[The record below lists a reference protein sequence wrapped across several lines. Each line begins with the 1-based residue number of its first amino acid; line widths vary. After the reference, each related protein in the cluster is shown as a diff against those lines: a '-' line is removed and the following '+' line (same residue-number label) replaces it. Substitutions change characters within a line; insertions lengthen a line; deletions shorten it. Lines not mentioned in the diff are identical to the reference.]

1 MRWNDQPLRRKLL
14 AAPAM
19 ALVFLAG
26 SGVFSTLQGF
36 RQTDAFSRVASSTRL
51 ERLDNERQL
60 LIVETHANLQQLLGW
75 ASSGYP
81 QARRDSLAKDI
92 LRALDAADS
101 SLARRMESR
110 ADGDGGDR
118 ELVATDSA
126 LDRYRR
132 AVVQVLDMVDVD
144 MTIANTMVE
153 PARSQLDSLGKHAA
167 SLDSAAEV
175 RIAASEVAAASMVA
189 TTLWV
194 NVFACVASLVVVVF
208 LAYSTVRG
216 VARPVERII
225 GGVKRIAAHDLT
237 HELEVDQADEIGAV
251 ASAVREAQAVLRSMV
266 GRIAASSGALD
277 GPARELQ
284 EVARS
289 LDAAMRD
296 ISRRT
301 GELTESVRDLAVGA
315 RSIAQ
320 GGQALSAGVEAAA
333 SAVKG
338 FDLAFSDISA
348 ASAVQLDQA
357 SVARSRADSA
367 GDALERLQVA
377 ARESAELAG
386 LIRDILDQTKLLAL
400 NATIEASR
408 AGEAGKGFA
417 VVAQEVKNLSGQTG
431 TATDRIEGSLRL
443 MLEHTEM
450 AVRELSAMRDSM
462 AKVHEVSG
470 EIAGSVQ
477 KRGAEVRG
485 VVARLDEANRVAADI
500 SNLVSGAAR
509 ELEVVSR
516 KVEETEHATRIA
528 ADSSHRMDGIASV
541 LGSESDALRK
551 TIADYRV

>member
-1 MRWNDQPLRRKLL
+1 MRWNDLPLRRKLL

-26 SGVFSTLQGF
+26 SGVFSTFQGF
-36 RQTDAFSRVASSTRL
+36 RQSAAFSRVATTTGL
-51 ERLDNERQL
+51 ERQDNERRL
-60 LIVETHANLQQLLGW
+60 LLVETHADLQQLLGW

-81 QARRDSLAKDI
+81 QARRDSLATS
-92 LRALDAADS
+92 LVRSLDEADS
-101 SLARRMESR
+101 SLARRMDDLAE
-110 ADGDGGDR
+110 GDDTR
-118 ELVATDSA
+118 PWLIQTDSA

-153 PARSQLDSLGKHAA
+153 PARRQLDSVKLRAA
-167 SLDSAAEV
+167 ALDSVAKV
-175 RIAASEVAAASMVA
+175 RIAACERDAASMVS

-194 NVFACVASLVVVVF
+194 NVIACVVSVLVVLF
-208 LAYSTVRG
+208 LARSTLKG

-225 GGVKRIAAHDLT
+225 VGVKRITARDLT
-237 HELEVDQADEIGAV
+237 QEIDVDQADEIGAV
-251 ASAVREAQAVLRSMV
+251 AFAVREAQGALRSMV
-266 GRIAASSGALD
+266 GRIAASSGSLD
-277 GPARELQ
+277 TGAMELQ
-284 EVARS
+284 QVAHA
-289 LDAAMRD
+289 LDAAMLD
-296 ISRRT
+296 VSRRT
-301 GELTESVRDLAVGA
+301 EELTESVRGLAAGA
-315 RSIAQ
+315 GAIAR
-320 GGQALSAGVEAAA
+320 GGEALSAGVEAAT

-338 FDLAFSDISA
+338 FDLAFSDISVSSA
-348 ASAVQLDQA
+348 AQLDQA
-357 SVARSRADSA
+357 SLARSRADSA
-367 GDALERLQVA
+367 GEALERLQGA

-443 MLEHTEM
+443 MLEHTDV

-462 AKVHEVSG
+462 AKVHEVST

-477 KRGAEVRG
+477 KRGTEVRG

-516 KVEETEHATRIA
+516 KLDEAEQATRIA
-528 ADSSHRMDGIASV
+528 ADSSQRLDGIASA
-541 LGSESDALRK
+541 LGKESGTLRE

>member
-1 MRWNDQPLRRKLL
+1 MDDL
-14 AAPAM
+14 AE
-19 ALVFLAG
+19 G
-26 SGVFSTLQGF
+26 
-36 RQTDAFSRVASSTRL
+36 DDTRPW
-51 ERLDNERQL
+51 
-60 LIVETHANLQQLLGW
+60 LIQ
-75 ASSGYP
+75 
-81 QARRDSLAKDI
+81 
-92 LRALDAADS
+92 
-101 SLARRMESR
+101 
-110 ADGDGGDR
+110 
-118 ELVATDSA
+118 TDSA

-153 PARSQLDSLGKHAA
+153 PARRQLDSVKLRAA
-167 SLDSAAEV
+167 ALDSVAKV
-175 RIAASEVAAASMVA
+175 RIAACERDAASMVS

-194 NVFACVASLVVVVF
+194 NVIACVVSVLVVLF
-208 LAYSTVRG
+208 LARSTLKG

-225 GGVKRIAAHDLT
+225 VGVKRITARDLT
-237 HELEVDQADEIGAV
+237 QEIDVDQADEIGAV
-251 ASAVREAQAVLRSMV
+251 AFAVREAQGALRSMV
-266 GRIAASSGALD
+266 GRIAASSGSLD
-277 GPARELQ
+277 TGAMELQ
-284 EVARS
+284 QVAHA
-289 LDAAMRD
+289 LDAAMLD
-296 ISRRT
+296 VSRRT
-301 GELTESVRDLAVGA
+301 EELTESVRGLAAGA
-315 RSIAQ
+315 GAIAR
-320 GGQALSAGVEAAA
+320 GGEALSAGVEAAT

-338 FDLAFSDISA
+338 FDLAFSDISVSSA
-348 ASAVQLDQA
+348 AQLDQA
-357 SVARSRADSA
+357 SLARSRADSA
-367 GDALERLQVA
+367 GEALERLQGA

-443 MLEHTEM
+443 MLEHTDV

-462 AKVHEVSG
+462 AKVHEVST

-477 KRGAEVRG
+477 KRGTEVRG

-516 KVEETEHATRIA
+516 KLDEAEQATRIA
-528 ADSSHRMDGIASV
+528 ADSSQRLDGIASA
-541 LGSESDALRK
+541 LGKESGTLRE